1 MVISNEYPGLTA
13 EVIVDGCPLQEYD
26 NDEDDK
32 PSTITKYIEASSDK
46 DFALRFRFSP
56 PFSVQYGVE
65 IGVKHRR

>member
-13 EVIVDGCPLQEYD
+13 EVIVDGCPLQ
-26 NDEDDK
+26 DK